1 MVVVIDKMINCH
13 WLTWLIV
20 IDFVGSFSIPIFTH
34 ENDKLAATQAEVGTK
49 IFWSPEFFDRD
60 YGQKAASAW
69 EKPQECLGY
78 EAYWSMIWT
87 RSWVNSLPFTSSKD
101 RKRLRRPGLAAFALG
116 LFIPGSFFSR
126 SIIRGLGFGTLWLV
140 NSGTNGFWLWSY
152 NVCMTVRDLIGKGQF
167 STGTLFG
174 PKVRVSS
181 IWPSLGEGAQQQSGC
196 LMQIVIWCSCS
207 YIPVV
212 QGLVLMW
219 CVFTSMKLDH
229 QLDFR
234 WVLGSWVCPLERM
247 LTTWA
252 PIHHPCSVLFWF
264 WNIYIYIYNFEIY
277 IYNIYIIY
285 IIYTFINRCTPIRS
299 WASLYACGMWLS

>member
-1 MVVVIDKMINCH
+1 M
-13 WLTWLIV
+13 
-20 IDFVGSFSIPIFTH
+20 GSFSIPIFTH

-126 SIIRGLGFGTLWLV
+126 SIIRGLGFGTLWQLV

-152 NVCMTVRDLIGKGQF
+152 NVWPRWGSPWQGTKLVRVRTCTTWMGMFLTLRLWDPWIFPQAHCSGQSSGILHMTITWWRGSTAIRLPDANCALMLLLIHSSGAGAGLDVVRIHLYETRP
-167 STGTLFG
+167 STGFSVG
-174 PKVRVSS
+174 P
-181 IWPSLGEGAQQQSGC
+181 WFLGMPLGENVDNLSTH
-196 LMQIVIWCSCS
+196 
-207 YIPVV
+207 PP
-212 QGLVLMW
+212 
-219 CVFTSMKLDH
+219 
-229 QLDFR
+229 
-234 WVLGSWVCPLERM
+234 PL
-247 LTTWA
+247 LCF
-252 PIHHPCSVLFWF
+252 IL
-264 WNIYIYIYNFEIY
+264 ILKYIYIYNFDIY
-277 IYNIYIIY
+277 I
-285 IIYTFINRCTPIRS
+285 
-299 WASLYACGMWLS
+299 